1 MYLIDRKGTI
11 ELVNPRDPD
20 KETFHVSLEGIMIF
34 ATGMAEEPL
43 MGFHPKPS
51 LVFYSDSCFPKAN
64 TCANEISILTQRMPY
79 EEFPYNMSFGITNSV
94 GFGQL

>member
-1 MYLIDRKGTI
+1 MYLIDCKGTI
-11 ELVNPRDPD
+11 ELVNPRDQD

-34 ATGMAEEPL
+34 ATGMAEEPP

-51 LVFYSDSCFPKAN
+51 LVFHSDSCFPKAN
-64 TCANEISILTQRMPY
+64 TCANEISIPTQRMPY
-79 EEFPYNMSFGITNSV
+79 EEFAYNMSFGITNSV